1 MNRDRFHLFSTRL
14 GLALCLAGAAACRA
28 AAADLPPGLVLH
40 YSFDQAPVAASGA
53 IADQSALHNDGRATG
68 TRWTATGKQGGA
80 LDFGASNECITV
92 ANSGSLNLKK
102 MTIAVWFK
110 TAKSDAV
117 QRRIV
122 DKRAGRGYALGIAG
136 DYKSTQSRGRLLFT
150 VNGRYFCS
158 SDNVLTDG
166 AWHHAAAVCDGK
178 ELSLYV
184 DGLVQKSVTDC
195 PEEVAANLD
204 DLTIGMNKTNP
215 DVQERGK
222 SFDGTL
228 DDLMIFNRALAADE
242 LKSLVSAVD
251 PAFGKQKFTKQQV
264 AGRLQQLKLL
274 HEEGLLTEKFY
285 SEKVAECEA
294 AVEASQ
300 TAATT
305 NAPAKPAK

>member
-1 MNRDRFHLFSTRL
+1 MNRDRLHLFTARL
-14 GLALCLAGAAACRA
+14 GLALCLAGTAACRA
-28 AAADLPPGLVLH
+28 ATADLPPGLVLH
-40 YSFDQAPVAASGA
+40 YSFDQAPVTATGA
-53 IADQSALHNDGRATG
+53 IADQSALHNNGRAAG
-68 TRWTATGKQGGA
+68 TCWNATGKQGGA
-80 LDFGASNECITV
+80 LDFGASNDCITV

-110 TAKSDAV
+110 TAKSEAV

-136 DYKSTQSRGRLLFT
+136 DYKNTQSRGRLVFT

-158 SDNVLTDG
+158 SDSVLTDG
-166 AWHHAAAVCDGK
+166 AWHHAVALCDGK
-178 ELSLYV
+178 EMSLYV
-184 DGLVQKSVTDC
+184 DGVAQKSVTAC
-195 PEEVAANLD
+195 PEEIAANLD

-215 DVQERGK
+215 EAQERGK
-222 SFDGTL
+222 SFDGSL
-228 DDLMIFNRALAADE
+228 DNLMIFNRALAADE
-242 LKSLVSAVD
+242 IKSLISAVD
-251 PAFGKQKFTKQQV
+251 PSVGKQKFTKQQV

-300 TAATT
+300 TTATT